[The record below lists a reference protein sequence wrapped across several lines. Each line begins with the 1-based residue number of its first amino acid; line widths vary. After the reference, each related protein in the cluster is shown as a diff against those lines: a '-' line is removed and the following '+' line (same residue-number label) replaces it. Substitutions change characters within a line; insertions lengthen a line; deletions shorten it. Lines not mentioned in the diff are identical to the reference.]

1 MRLSIPVVS
10 DKKVGPGSSVA
21 WGSVRDLCQG
31 GWFRKQHS
39 LGFSAGSWALSWR
52 ERLRT
57 GWEGG
62 SSCQDWLC

>member
-31 GWFRKQHS
+31 GNVVL
-39 LGFSAGSWALSWR
+39 LGCSH
-52 ERLRT
+52 
-57 GWEGG
+57 
-62 SSCQDWLC
+62 